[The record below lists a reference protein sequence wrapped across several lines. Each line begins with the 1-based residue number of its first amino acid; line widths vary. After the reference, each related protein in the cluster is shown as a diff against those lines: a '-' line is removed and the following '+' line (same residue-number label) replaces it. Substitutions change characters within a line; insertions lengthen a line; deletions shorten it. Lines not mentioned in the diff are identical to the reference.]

1 MGERKQIRPRPAQ
14 AVCYIESYFNGA
26 YKVTALC
33 NYVGITR
40 QAYYN
45 ILSGLSLPR
54 VDVALKICEFFNE
67 VVCPDE
73 EYRWTVNDFWK
84 LDETTQNDK
93 QILGQIALDL

>member
-1 MGERKQIRPRPAQ
+1 MANIKERPAMAQ
-14 AVCYIESYFNGA
+14 CYIESYFDGH
-26 YKVTALC
+26 YKVTVLC
-33 NYVGITR
+33 KYVGITR

-45 ILSGLSLPR
+45 ILSGVSLPR

-84 LDETTQNDK
+84 LDEDTAQEDD
-93 QILGQIALDL
+93 QIPGQIPLDV